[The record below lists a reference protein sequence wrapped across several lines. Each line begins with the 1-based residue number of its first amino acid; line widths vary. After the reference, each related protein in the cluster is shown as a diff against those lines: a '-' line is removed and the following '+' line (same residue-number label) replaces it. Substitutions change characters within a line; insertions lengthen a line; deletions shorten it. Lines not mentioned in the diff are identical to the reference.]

1 MVTMG
6 HLYRDYLTYC
16 GKKAKMDRANWLVE

>member
-1 MVTMG
+1 MVTLR

-16 GKKAKMDRANWLVE
+16 GTKAKMDRENWLVE